1 MAFNI
6 EPGESYTMRTQ
17 VFKLLGAAFHVY
29 DPAGR
34 LVGYCKQKA
43 FKLKE
48 DLRICT
54 DESCA
59 QELMVIRAKSI
70 IDFGAT
76 YDVTLPTGEAVGSLR
91 RKGLTSSFLRDE
103 WLIFGR
109 DGRQIGRIT
118 EDSGTKAFLR
128 RYIDFMNMLLP
139 QTFHL
144 VRDDGAMVAAYRT
157 HFNLFVHRMSVSVF
171 ADDPEIDDLVILAAG
186 CLLAAIEG
194 RQG

>member
-6 EPGESYTMRTQ
+6 QPGESYTIRRQ
-17 VFKLLGAAFHVY
+17 FFKLLGAAFHVY

-34 LVGYCKQKA
+34 PIGYCRQKA
-43 FKLKE
+43 LKLKE

-59 QELMVIRAKSI
+59 QELMVIRARNI

-76 YDVTLPTGEAVGSLR
+76 YDVTLPTGEALGSLR
-91 RKGLTSSFLRDE
+91 RKGLASSFLRDQ

-109 DGRQIGRIT
+109 DGRQIGHIT

-128 RYIDFMNMLLP
+128 RYIDFMSVLLP

-144 VRDDGAMVAAYRT
+144 VREDGTMVAAYRT
-157 HFNLFVHRMSVSVF
+157 HFNLLVYRMSVSVF
-171 ADDPEIDDLVILAAG
+171 VDDPEIDDLVILAAG

>member
-1 MAFNI
+1 MAFDI
-6 EPGESYTMRTQ
+6 LPGESYTIRRQ
-17 VFKLLGAAFHVY
+17 FFKLLGAAFHVY
-29 DPAGR
+29 DPAGK
-34 LVGYCKQKA
+34 LVGYCRQKA

-48 DLRICT
+48 DLRIYT

-59 QELMVIRAKSI
+59 QEWMIIRARSI
-70 IDFGAT
+70 IDFAAT
-76 YDVTLPTGEAVGSLR
+76 YDVTLPNGEAVGSLR
-91 RKGLTSSFLRDE
+91 RKGLASSFLRDQ
-103 WLIFGR
+103 WMVFGR
-109 DGRQIGRIT
+109 DGKQIAHII
-118 EDSGTKAFLR
+118 EDSGWKAFLR

-144 VRDDGAMVAAYRT
+144 VREDGTPVAAYRT